1 LRHLRKWRVRP
12 LLSPLKSGQNGVLA
26 VNVVQTEKTD
36 FENRSA
42 EIADSEE
49 DCLALAGAVQTD
61 ENPDLVP
68 GVGVEPKIENGDAI
82 APVSVP
88 PKQEITHPLPSPLN
102 SGHRGEDV
110 ARVVLAWA
118 KLPEAIRKAIVA
130 LVEVGTA
137 S

>member
-1 LRHLRKWRVRP
+1 MRHLRKWRVRP

-49 DCLALAGAVQTD
+49 DCLALAGAVQMD

-68 GVGVEPKIENGDAI
+68 GVGVEPESPKVDAV
-82 APVSVP
+82 APVSVE
-88 PKQEITHPLPSPLN
+88 PKQEIPHPLPSPLN
-102 SGHRGEDV
+102 PGHRGEDV

-118 KLPEAIRKAIVA
+118 KLPESIRQAILT
-130 LVEVGTA
+130 LVDSSIGH
-137 S
+137 